1 MWSSNLIFAST
12 CFPRFS
18 QSRFFRAQIFQGLG
32 FSESRFFWVQVF
44 QGPGPGSGSRFWKQP
59 ITQSY
64 LSLLN
69 SFLLLVS
76 STFSVFLKSLSDY
89 FFSLLTYQSPLKI
102 VSVNKLYCLMWSSN
116 LFFASSCFPRFSWSR
131 FFRVQVFLGPGLRS
145 SRLIN
150 APIIWNILG
159 AGYTYIFIRHLN
171 EDIIYYNFHFLLRK
185 VIETYQ
191 VYYAILFI
199 AFEFIFT
206 LGNQW

>member
-1 MWSSNLIFAST
+1 MWSSNL
-12 CFPRFS
+12 
-18 QSRFFRAQIFQGLG
+18 L
-32 FSESRFFWVQVF
+32 
-44 QGPGPGSGSRFWKQP
+44 
-59 ITQSY
+59 
-64 LSLLN
+64 
-69 SFLLLVS
+69 
-76 STFSVFLKSLSDY
+76 
-89 FFSLLTYQSPLKI
+89 
-102 VSVNKLYCLMWSSN
+102 
-116 LFFASSCFPRFSWSR
+116 FASSCFPRFSWSR

-206 LGNQW
+206 LGN